1 MTNAT
6 KDKFCRYYR
15 TIVKKRNRDKA
26 NSKKNCSLC
35 FNNCGSKK
43 QYTVVSK
50 AKDTCPQLQNFRK
63 ERKKYKKKEKK
74 EKGGKDKK
82 KKERNIKRKKKRTIV
97 VYFYFTSK
105 LCSFVRTDNIQV
117 FVNIFLY
124 MIYVCMSVRLC
135 STQIN
140 NTVRWEK
147 GVG

>member
-74 EKGGKDKK
+74 EKGGKTKRKRKKYK
-82 KKERNIKRKKKRTIV
+82 KKENKNN
-97 VYFYFTSK
+97 F
-105 LCSFVRTDNIQV
+105 C
-117 FVNIFLY
+117 IFLFY
-124 MIYVCMSVRLC
+124 
-135 STQIN
+135 
-140 NTVRWEK
+140 K
-147 GVG
+147 

>member
-26 NSKKNCSLC
+26 NSKKNCLLC

-63 ERKKYKKKEKK
+63 ERKK
-74 EKGGKDKK
+74 
-82 KKERNIKRKKKRTIV
+82 ERSIKRKKK
-97 VYFYFTSK
+97 K
-105 LCSFVRTDNIQV
+105 KKG
-117 FVNIFLY
+117 
-124 MIYVCMSVRLC
+124 
-135 STQIN
+135 
-140 NTVRWEK
+140 EK
-147 GVG
+147 TKRKKKEI